1 MMLWRMERL
10 ILLGM
15 TVLGGLAGTVCAANP
30 TERRWNVA
38 EGFVDAAASWQN
50 GTRPAQGTPD
60 AAGEMAYFTGAG
72 DKTVRFPAG
81 GWTDRGVFYFA
92 KDLADGTTLTFDA
105 TGTSWT
111 FAPGT
116 YFSNWQI
123 LTLCGDNHSGISYPH
138 ILQVTANANGKVAEP
153 IFTLTDGVVR
163 FFKHTAQGNVLA
175 LERGTWDFTRT
186 GASGTDDLL
195 FFNAEQGGT
204 DEVVLR
210 AGTSLKTPGMRLNP
224 NAGLAGARFRVE
236 GGAHALGEVVVG
248 GAKEA
253 STTPVLFEMAAGT
266 VAAGAVNVGNRTTT
280 SDNRLAL
287 RGTAALTTEALTLS
301 ESGAG
306 ATVDLADRATL
317 AVTKDLLF
325 RPAVEG
331 TVATLVA
338 TDDAVVT
345 VAGFVRPNDRAASAA
360 RSELVL
366 GGRARLRTTAS
377 HDGAGGGGLAFGT
390 LPGEHRDAVARLVV
404 ADDAVVETA
413 ARTTVGQVSAASNV
427 IEVCGNG
434 TFINTSSN
442 GGLILGRGRGGRGYL
457 VVRDNGTVRLAGPL
471 DLSGNLKFGDN
482 LGGAARMDILGGTVS
497 ASSLSLDGTNAWANL
512 AGGTTTFGTWRV
524 GGEPP
529 YNVPS
534 EGWTL
539 PTNTLRVTGGT
550 HAVSGY
556 DASSTS
562 IEIGATNGNAQ
573 VVLEGGE
580 VRASALLAVGIP
592 DMVGNP
598 ALLTVTGGRLALAQK
613 GDHATGDAKV
623 MVGQRAGAKG
633 RFVFTGGE
641 VVANS
646 IRGGS
651 GASEFIADGGTFTVQ
666 NAVEGDWALSR
677 LDAARLGAK
686 GLTVNV
692 PQGVRAIS
700 QQAFTDLEGADGLL
714 AKEGVGA
721 LVVSN
726 ASEHARTAVDAGALV
741 LGRGVRQ
748 FGRRLSI
755 APDAFV
761 LVDVPADVG
770 DHDVFTLEAE
780 LKADEL
786 ARIQPEAWAV
796 GRGYAFSQ
804 RTEGGVTTVVCTVT
818 EGGPAEMSVS
828 ETTTFA
834 EAQTLATRLTVGQN
848 VAATFQAPVTFVGA
862 ELVIDVAAGG
872 VVTFEQPVA
881 SVCTAVRKTGAGR
894 VVFRAANPAFR
905 GTWRQA
911 GGVFDVRH
919 ADFGAAAAGAVLAA
933 DTFAYTGEGPGT
945 FAAKATVDGG
955 SAQKRVVVDTA
966 CDLTFAGGFD
976 SLGGGLVKTGAGAL
990 TLVEPAGTFAL
1001 NTASVPAK
1009 DSALA
1014 SVPADGAAPPDASN
1028 VENSSVAA
1036 AGLQILSGA
1045 VRVKG
1050 AGRDATTVKSEQSIF
1065 VGTPYAPAAEAGLEI
1080 ADCTY
1085 VADGTARATVLATG
1099 TTSAGFAAPYL
1110 TLRAAA
1116 YVSHRLKLGA
1126 GTPTVDVYPTATMVD
1141 ATVAFESGFDIGC
1154 ASDKV
1159 HPRLLLDNTQVT
1171 QYRTGYAEGH
1181 RFYRDFAVTLT
1192 NGALLNATY
1201 TAGAGNSWHGL
1212 RFENGAWGTL
1222 RVTAGSKVQTSRI
1235 ESLNTGATDEKHV
1248 EVVFDGGTLEMTD
1261 DASGAEAKTAFAAPE
1276 VQGFTATGAG
1286 MEVLLAEGVTHT
1298 FATPFRG
1305 DGAVTKTGAGTMALA
1320 DVADGKPV
1328 FRGTGDVVLREGVLD
1343 LGGRAETGV
1352 SLVGAGGVVSNGTC
1366 AVKAAPG
1373 AANVLRAG
1381 AGTVIARVVV
1391 DAEADALAH
1400 GQKIPV
1406 AAIEPG
1412 APGAAVAVAEGCP
1425 VQTANKDLRG
1435 EVAVDGEAVVVTLLT
1450 RRRFFL
1456 ILR

>member
-1 MMLWRMERL
+1 M
-10 ILLGM
+10 
-15 TVLGGLAGTVCAANP
+15 
-30 TERRWNVA
+30 A
-38 EGFVDAAASWQN
+38 EGFVNAAASWQN
-50 GTRPAQGTPD
+50 DTPPAQGTSD

-81 GWTDRGVFYFA
+81 GWTDYGVFYFA
-92 KDLADGTTLTFDA
+92 KGLDDGTTLTFDA

-138 ILQVTANANGKVAEP
+138 ILQVTANAGGKVAEP

-186 GASGTDDLL
+186 GASGTDYLL
-195 FFNAEQGGT
+195 FFNAEWGGT

-210 AGTSLKTPGMRLNP
+210 AGTSLKTPEVRLNP

-236 GGAHALGEVVVG
+236 GGAHALGTVVVG
-248 GAKEA
+248 GAKAE
-253 STTPVLFEMAAGT
+253 STTPVLFEMTAGT

-338 TDDAVVT
+338 TNDAVVT
-345 VAGFVRPNDRAASAA
+345 VAGFVRPNYRAESAA

-377 HDGAGGGGLAFGT
+377 HDGSGGGGLAFGT

-434 TFINTSSN
+434 TFINTSSD
-442 GGLILGRGRGGRGYL
+442 GGLILGRGCGGRGYL

-471 DLSGNLKFGDN
+471 TLSGNLKFGDN

-497 ASSLSLDGTNAWANL
+497 ASSLTLDGTNAWANL

-550 HAVSGY
+550 HVVSGY

-580 VRASALLAVGIP
+580 VRASALLAAGIQN
-592 DMVGNP
+592 MVGNP

-613 GDHATGDAKV
+613 GGHATGDAKV

-666 NAVEGDWALSR
+666 NAVEGDWALSS
-677 LDAARLGAK
+677 LNTARLGAQ

-700 QQAFTDLEGADGLL
+700 QQVFTDLEGAVGLL
-714 AKEGVGA
+714 VKKGVGA

-726 ASEHARTAVDAGALV
+726 ASNHARTAVDAGALV
-741 LGRGVRQ
+741 LGRGVQQ
-748 FGRRLSI
+748 FGKRLSI

-761 LVDVPADVG
+761 LVDVTAEVG

-780 LKADEL
+780 LTADEL
-786 ARIQPEAWAV
+786 ARIQPEAWAA

-804 RTEGGVTTVVCTVT
+804 RTKDGVTTVVCTVT

-834 EAQTLATRLTVGQN
+834 EAQTLATRLTVGPN
-848 VAATFQAPVTFVGA
+848 VTATFQAPVTFVGA

-881 SVCTAVRKTGAGR
+881 SVCTAVRKTGKGR
-894 VVFRAANPAFR
+894 VVFCAANPAFR

-911 GGVFDVRH
+911 GGVFDVQH
-919 ADFGAAAAGAVLAA
+919 ADFSAAAAGVVLAA
-933 DTFAYTGEGPGT
+933 DTFAYTGAGPGT
-945 FAAKATVDGG
+945 LAAKATVDGG

-966 CDLTFAGGFD
+966 SNLTFAGGFD

-990 TLVEPAGTFAL
+990 TLVEPAGMFAL
-1001 NTASVPAK
+1001 NTASVAAA
-1009 DSALA
+1009 DLALA
-1014 SVPADGAAPPDASN
+1014 SVPADGAAPPDA
-1028 VENSSVAA
+1028 NSKGFNDSGAA

-1050 AGRDATTVKSEQSIF
+1050 AGRDATTVKSKQSVF
-1065 VGTPYAPAAEAGLEI
+1065 VGTPYAPVAEAGLEI
-1080 ADCTY
+1080 EDCTY

-1099 TTSAGFAAPYL
+1099 TTSADFAAPYL
-1110 TLRAAA
+1110 TLRAAT
-1116 YVSHRLKLGA
+1116 YVSHRLKLGVGA
-1126 GTPTVDVYPTATMVD
+1126 PTVDVYPTVTMVD
-1141 ATVAFESGFDIGC
+1141 ATVTFESGFDIGC

-1181 RFYRDFAVTLT
+1181 RFHRDFAVTLT

-1201 TAGAGNSWHGL
+1201 TAGAGNNWHGL

-1222 RVTAGSKVQTSRI
+1222 RVTTGSKVQTSRI
-1235 ESLNTGATDEKHV
+1235 ESLNTGATNEKHV
-1248 EVVFDGGTLEMTD
+1248 EVVFDGGILEMTD

-1352 SLVGAGGVVSNGTC
+1352 SLVGAGGVVRNGTC

-1391 DAEADALAH
+1391 DAEADALEH

-1412 APGAAVAVAEGCP
+1412 AAVTVAEGCP

-1435 EVAVDGEAVVVTLLT
+1435 EVAVDGETVVVTLLT

>member
-1 MMLWRMERL
+1 MKLWRMERL

-38 EGFVDAAASWQN
+38 EGFVNAATSWQN
-50 GTRPAQGTPD
+50 GTLPAQGTSEK
-60 AAGEMAYFTGAG
+60 AGEMAYFTGAG

-81 GWTDRGVFYFA
+81 GWTDCGVFYFA
-92 KDLADGTTLTFDA
+92 KGLDDGTTLTFDA

-138 ILQVTANANGKVAEP
+138 ILQVTANAGGKVAEP

-186 GASGTDDLL
+186 GASGTDYLL
-195 FFNAEQGGT
+195 FFNAEWGGT

-224 NAGLAGARFRVE
+224 NANLAGARFRVE
-236 GGAHALGEVVVG
+236 GGAHALGTVVVG
-248 GAKEA
+248 GAKAE
-253 STTPVLFEMAAGT
+253 STTPVLFEMTAGT

-287 RGTAALTTEALTLS
+287 RGTAALTTETLTLS

-338 TDDAVVT
+338 TNDAVVT
-345 VAGFVRPNDRAASAA
+345 VVGFVRPNYRAESAA

-366 GGRARLRTTAS
+366 GGRARLRTTAT
-377 HDGAGGGGLAFGT
+377 HDGSGGGGLAFGT

-434 TFINTSSN
+434 TFINTSSD

-471 DLSGNLKFGDN
+471 TLSGNLKFGDN

-497 ASSLSLDGTNAWANL
+497 ASSLTLDGTNAWANL
-512 AGGTTTFGTWRV
+512 AGGTTTSGTWRV

-580 VRASALLAVGIP
+580 VRASALLAVGIQN
-592 DMVGNP
+592 MVGNP

-613 GDHATGDAKV
+613 GGHATGDAKV

-666 NAVEGDWALSR
+666 NAVEGDWALSS
-677 LDAARLGAK
+677 LNTARLGAK

-700 QQAFTDLEGADGLL
+700 QQAFTDLEGANGLL

-726 ASEHARTAVDAGALV
+726 ASEHAKTAVDAGALV
-741 LGRGVRQ
+741 LGRGVQQ
-748 FGRRLSI
+748 FGKRLSI

-761 LVDVPADVG
+761 LVDVPAEVG
-770 DHDVFTLEAE
+770 DHDVITLEAE
-780 LKADEL
+780 LTADEL
-786 ARIQPEAWAV
+786 ARIQPEAWAA

-804 RTEGGVTTVVCTVT
+804 RTEDGVTTVVCTVT
-818 EGGPAEMSVS
+818 EGGPTEVSVS
-828 ETTTFA
+828 QTTTFA

-848 VAATFQAPVTFVGA
+848 VAATFKAPVTFVGA

-894 VVFRAANPAFR
+894 VVFCAANPAFR

-966 CDLTFAGGFD
+966 SDLTFAGGFD

-990 TLVEPAGTFAL
+990 TLVEPVGTFAL
-1001 NTASVPAK
+1001 NTTSVAAA
-1009 DSALA
+1009 DLALA
-1014 SVPADGAAPPDASN
+1014 SVPADGAAPPDASHKDN
-1028 VENSSVAA
+1028 NSVAA

-1050 AGRDATTVKSEQSIF
+1050 AGRDATTVKSEQSVF
-1065 VGTPYAPAAEAGLEI
+1065 VGTPYAPATEAGLEI
-1080 ADCTY
+1080 EDCTY

-1099 TTSAGFAAPYL
+1099 TTSADFAAPYL
-1110 TLRAAA
+1110 TLRAAT
-1116 YVSHRLKLGA
+1116 YVSHRLKLGV
-1126 GTPTVDVYPTATMVD
+1126 GSPTVDVYPTVTMVD
-1141 ATVAFESGFDIGC
+1141 ATVTFESGFDIGC

-1171 QYRTGYAEGH
+1171 QRRNGYAEGH

-1201 TAGAGNSWHGL
+1201 TAGAANSWRGL
-1212 RFENGAWGTL
+1212 CFENGAWGTL
-1222 RVTAGSKVQTSRI
+1222 RVTTGSKVQTSRI
-1235 ESLNTGATDEKHV
+1235 ESLNTGATNEKHV
-1248 EVVFDGGTLEMTD
+1248 EVVFDGGILEMTD

-1276 VQGFTATGAG
+1276 VQGFTSTGAG

-1305 DGAVTKTGAGTMALA
+1305 DGAVTKTGAGTMVLA

-1352 SLVGAGGVVSNGTC
+1352 SLVGAGGVVQNGTC
-1366 AVKAAPG
+1366 AVKAVPD

-1381 AGTVIARVVV
+1381 EGTVIARVVV
-1391 DAEADALAH
+1391 DAEADALEH

-1406 AAIEPG
+1406 SAIEPG
-1412 APGAAVAVAEGCP
+1412 AAVTVAEGCP

-1435 EVAVDGEAVVVTLLT
+1435 EVAVDGKTVVVTLLT

>member
-1 MMLWRMERL
+1 MKMRRMERF

-15 TVLGGLAGTVCAANP
+15 TVLGGLAETAYADL
-30 TERRWNVA
+30 TERSWIA
-38 EGFVDAAASWQN
+38 ADGFVDAAASWQN
-50 GTRPAQGTPD
+50 GTPPAQGTDD

-123 LTLCGDNHSGISYPH
+123 LTLCGDNHSGIRYPH
-138 ILQVTANANGKVAEP
+138 ILQVTAASQKMAEP
-153 IFTLTDGVVR
+153 VFTLTDGVVR
-163 FFKHTAQGNVLA
+163 LFKHTAQGNVLS

-186 GASGTDDLL
+186 DANGEKDYLL

-210 AGTSLKTPGMRLNP
+210 AGTSLRTPGVRLNP

-236 GGAHALGEVVVG
+236 GGTHALGTVVVG
-248 GAKEA
+248 GAKETSA
-253 STTPVLFEMAAGT
+253 TPVLFEMAAGT
-266 VAAGAVNVGNRTTT
+266 VAANVVNVGNRTTS
-280 SDNRLAL
+280 SDNCLAL
-287 RGTAALTTEALTLS
+287 RGTAALTTESLTVS
-301 ESGAG
+301 ASGAG
-306 ATVDLADRATL
+306 ATVDLADQATL
-317 AVTKDLLF
+317 VVTKDLLF

-331 TVATLVA
+331 AVATLVA
-338 TDDAVVT
+338 TNDAVVT
-345 VAGFVRPNDRAASAA
+345 VAGFVRPNYGAAAA

-366 GGRARLRTTAS
+366 GGRARLRTTAT
-377 HDGAGGGGLAFGT
+377 HDAPAVPGGGGLTFGT
-390 LPGEHRDAVARLVV
+390 LQTEHRDAVARLVV
-404 ADDAVVETA
+404 TDDAVVETA
-413 ARTTVGQVSAASNV
+413 SRTTIGQVSTASNV

-434 TFINTSSN
+434 TFVNTADA
-442 GGLILGRGRGGRGYL
+442 GVILGRASGGRGYF
-457 VVRDNGTVRLAGPL
+457 VVRENGTVRLAGPL
-471 DLSGNLKFGDN
+471 ALSGNLTYGDN
-482 LGGAARMDILGGTVS
+482 LGAEERVDILGGTVT
-497 ASSLSLDGTNAWANL
+497 AAGGLSLDGTNAWANL
-512 AGGTTTFGTWRV
+512 AGGTTTFRTWSV
-524 GGEPP
+524 NGAPP
-529 YNVPS
+529 YKVAS
-534 EGWTL
+534 GEWTL
-539 PTNTLRVTGGT
+539 PTNTIRVTGGT

-556 DASSTS
+556 SGSNIS
-562 IEIGATNGNAQ
+562 IAIGATNGNAQ

-580 VRASALLAVGIP
+580 VAASALLAVGIP
-592 DMVGNP
+592 NMVGNP
-598 ALLTVTGGRLALAQK
+598 ALLTMTGGRLVLAQK
-613 GDHATGDAKV
+613 DGLANGDAKI
-623 MVGQRAGAKG
+623 MVGQSGGAKG

-651 GASEFIADGGTFTVQ
+651 GTSEFIADGGTFTVQ

-677 LDAARLGAK
+677 LNAARLGAQ

-692 PQGVRAIS
+692 PQGVRAIGKQS
-700 QQAFTDLEGADGLL
+700 FTDLQGADGLL
-714 AKEGVGA
+714 TKAGIGT

-726 ASEHARTAVDAGALV
+726 ASEHARTVVSAGALV
-741 LGRGVRQ
+741 LGSGVRR

-761 LVDVPADVG
+761 LVDVPAEVG
-770 DHDVFTLEAE
+770 TSDVFTLDQE
-780 LKADEL
+780 LGADEL
-786 ARIQPEAWAV
+786 ARIQPEAWAA
-796 GRGYAFSQ
+796 GRDYVFSQ
-804 RTEGGVTTVVCTVT
+804 RTENGVTTVVCTVA
-818 EGGPAEMSVS
+818 EGGPAELSVS
-828 ETTTFA
+828 ETTAFT
-834 EAQTLATRLTVGQN
+834 EAQTLATRLTVSAN
-848 VAATFQAPVTFVGA
+848 VAATFLAPVTFVGT

-872 VVTFEQPVA
+872 VVIFEESVA

-905 GTWRQA
+905 GTWRQE

-919 ADFGAAAAGAVLAA
+919 ADFGAAAAGLALAA
-933 DTFAYTGEGPGT
+933 DTFAYTGAEPGT

-966 CDLTFAGGFD
+966 RDLTLAGGFD

-990 TLVEPAGTFAL
+990 TLVEPAGTFFL
-1001 NTASVPAK
+1001 NTGSVAAS
-1009 DSALA
+1009 DQSLA
-1014 SVPADGAAPPDASN
+1014 SIPADGSAPPDASHY
-1028 VENSSVAA
+1028 ENNSVAG

-1050 AGRDATTVKSEQSIF
+1050 AGRDATTVRNEQTIF
-1065 VGTPYAPAAEAGLEI
+1065 VGTAYAPASEAGLEI

-1085 VADGTARATVLATG
+1085 VADGTTRSTILATG
-1099 TTSAGFAAPYL
+1099 TAAADFTAPYL

-1116 YVSHRLKLGA
+1116 YVSHRMQLGA
-1126 GTPTVDVYPTATMVD
+1126 GTPKVDVYPTVTMRD
-1141 ATVAFESGFDIGC
+1141 STVTFESGFNIGC
-1154 ASDKV
+1154 ANDKV
-1159 HPRLLLDNTQVT
+1159 HPRLVLDNTQVT
-1171 QYRTGYAEGH
+1171 QYRNGYAMGH
-1181 RFYRDFAVTLT
+1181 FFHRDFAVTLT

-1201 TAGAGNSWHGL
+1201 AAGAGNNWHGL

-1222 RVTAGSKVQTSRI
+1222 RVTTGSKVQTSRI

-1248 EVVFDGGTLEMTD
+1248 DFIFDGGTLEMTA
-1261 DASGAEAKTAFAAPE
+1261 DASGVEAKTAFAAPE

-1305 DGAVTKTGAGTMALA
+1305 DGDIVKTGAGTLALA
-1320 DVADGKPV
+1320 AVADNGPV
-1328 FRGTGDVVLREGVLD
+1328 FRGTGDVVVRDGALD
-1343 LGGRAETGV
+1343 LGGLVETDV
-1352 SLVGAGGVVSNGTC
+1352 ACVGAGGVVSNGTC
-1366 AVKAAPG
+1366 AVKAVIG
-1373 AANVLRAG
+1373 TDTLLRVG
-1381 AGTVIARVVV
+1381 AGTTVARVVV

-1406 AAIEPG
+1406 ARIEPG
-1412 APGAAVAVAEGCP
+1412 ADVAVADGCA
-1425 VQTANKDLRG
+1425 VQTPNRDLRG
-1435 EVAVDGEAVVVTLLT
+1435 TVSVDGDAVVVTLQT
-1450 RRRFFL
+1450 RKRFFI

>member
-1 MMLWRMERL
+1 MKLWRMERL

-38 EGFVDAAASWQN
+38 EGFVDAATSWQN
-50 GTRPAQGTPD
+50 GTLPAQGTSEK
-60 AAGEMAYFTGAG
+60 AGEMAYFTGAG

-81 GWTDRGVFYFA
+81 GWTDCGVFYFA
-92 KDLADGTTLTFDA
+92 KGLADGTTLTFDA

-116 YFSNWQI
+116 YFSYWQI

-138 ILQVTANANGKVAEP
+138 ILQVTANAGGKVAEP

-186 GASGTDDLL
+186 GASGTDYLL
-195 FFNAEQGGT
+195 FFNAEWGGT

-210 AGTSLKTPGMRLNP
+210 AGTSLKTPEVRLNP

-236 GGAHALGEVVVG
+236 GGAHALGKVVVG
-248 GAKEA
+248 GAKAA
-253 STTPVLFEMAAGT
+253 STTPVLFEMTAGT

-338 TDDAVVT
+338 TNDAVVT
-345 VAGFVRPNDRAASAA
+345 VAGFVRPNYRAESAA

-377 HDGAGGGGLAFGT
+377 HDGSGGGGLAFGT

-434 TFINTSSN
+434 TFINTSSA
-442 GGLILGRGRGGRGYL
+442 GLILGRARGGRGYL
-457 VVRDNGTVRLAGPL
+457 VVRDNGTVRVAGPL
-471 DLSGNLKFGDN
+471 NLSGNLKFGDN

-497 ASSLSLDGTNAWANL
+497 ASSLTLDGTNAWANF

-580 VRASALLAVGIP
+580 VRASALLAVGISN
-592 DMVGNP
+592 MVGNP

-613 GDHATGDAKV
+613 GGLATGDAKV

-677 LDAARLGAK
+677 LNAARLGAK

-714 AKEGVGA
+714 AKKGVGA

-726 ASEHARTAVDAGALV
+726 ASVHARTAVDAGALV

-748 FGRRLSI
+748 FGKRLSI

-761 LVDVPADVG
+761 LVDVPAEVG
-770 DHDVFTLEAE
+770 DHDVITLEAE
-780 LKADEL
+780 LTADEL
-786 ARIQPEAWAV
+786 ARIQPEAWAA

-804 RTEGGVTTVVCTVT
+804 RTKDGVTTVVCTVT

-834 EAQTLATRLTVGQN
+834 EAQTLATRLTVGPN
-848 VAATFQAPVTFVGA
+848 VTATFQAPVTFVGA

-911 GGVFDVRH
+911 GGVFDVQH
-919 ADFGAAAAGAVLAA
+919 ADFSAAAAGAVLAA

-966 CDLTFAGGFD
+966 RDLTFAGGFD

-990 TLVEPAGTFAL
+990 TLVEPAGMFAL
-1001 NTASVPAK
+1001 NTASVAAA
-1009 DSALA
+1009 DSALV
-1014 SVPADGAAPPDASN
+1014 SVPADGAAPPDAN
-1028 VENSSVAA
+1028 NKGFNDSVAA

-1050 AGRDATTVKSEQSIF
+1050 AGRDATTVKSEQSVF

-1080 ADCTY
+1080 EDCTY

-1099 TTSAGFAAPYL
+1099 TTSADFAAPYL
-1110 TLRAAA
+1110 TLRSAA
-1116 YVSHRLKLGA
+1116 YVSHRLKLGE
-1126 GTPTVDVYPTATMVD
+1126 GVPTVDVYPTVTMVD
-1141 ATVAFESGFDIGC
+1141 ATVTFESGFDIGC
-1154 ASDKV
+1154 PNDKV

-1171 QYRTGYAEGH
+1171 QRRNGYAEGH

-1201 TAGAGNSWHGL
+1201 TAGAANSWRGL
-1212 RFENGAWGTL
+1212 CFENGAWGTL
-1222 RVTAGSKVQTSRI
+1222 RVTTGSKVQTSRI
-1235 ESLNTGATDEKHV
+1235 ESLNTGATNEKHV
-1248 EVVFDGGTLEMTD
+1248 EVVFDGGILEMTA
-1261 DASGAEAKTAFAAPE
+1261 DASGAEAKTAFAAPG

-1352 SLVGAGGVVSNGTC
+1352 SLVGAGGVVRNGTC
-1366 AVKAAPG
+1366 AVKAVPG

-1391 DAEADALAH
+1391 DAEADALEH

-1406 AAIEPG
+1406 VAIEPG
-1412 APGAAVAVAEGCP
+1412 AAVTVAEGCP

-1435 EVAVDGEAVVVTLLT
+1435 EVAVDGETVVVTLLT

>member
-1 MMLWRMERL
+1 MKPWRMERL

-50 GTRPAQGTPD
+50 GTPPAQGTSD

-81 GWTDRGVFYFA
+81 GWTDCGVFYFA
-92 KDLADGTTLTFDA
+92 KGLADGTTLTFDA

-138 ILQVTANANGKVAEP
+138 ILQVTANAGGKVAEP

-186 GASGTDDLL
+186 GASGTDYLL
-195 FFNAEQGGT
+195 FFNAEWGGT

-210 AGTSLKTPGMRLNP
+210 AGTSLKTPEVRLNP

-236 GGAHALGEVVVG
+236 GGAHALGKVVVG
-248 GAKEA
+248 GAKAA
-253 STTPVLFEMAAGT
+253 STTPVLFEMTAGT

-287 RGTAALTTEALTLS
+287 RGTAALTTETLTLS

-345 VAGFVRPNDRAASAA
+345 VAGFVRPNNREESAA

-377 HDGAGGGGLAFGT
+377 HDGSGGGGLAFGT

-434 TFINTSSN
+434 TFINTSSD
-442 GGLILGRGRGGRGYL
+442 GGLILGRARGGRGYL
-457 VVRDNGTVRLAGPL
+457 VVRDNGTVRLTGPL
-471 DLSGNLKFGDN
+471 TLSGNLKYGDN

-497 ASSLSLDGTNAWANL
+497 ASSLTLDGTNAWANL

-556 DASSTS
+556 DTSSTS

-592 DMVGNP
+592 NMVGNP

-613 GDHATGDAKV
+613 GGLATGDAKV

-677 LDAARLGAK
+677 LNAARLGAK

-714 AKEGVGA
+714 AKKGVGA

-726 ASEHARTAVDAGALV
+726 ASEHARTAVAAGALV
-741 LGRGVRQ
+741 LGRGVQQ

-761 LVDVPADVG
+761 LVDVPAEVG
-770 DHDVFTLEAE
+770 DHDVITLEAE
-780 LKADEL
+780 LTTDEL
-786 ARIQPEAWAV
+786 ARIQPEAWAA

-818 EGGPAEMSVS
+818 EGGPTEVSVS

-848 VAATFQAPVTFVGA
+848 VAATFKAPVTFVGA

-894 VVFRAANPAFR
+894 VVFCAANPAFR
-905 GTWRQA
+905 GTWRQE

-919 ADFGAAAAGAVLAA
+919 ADFSAAAAGAVLAA

-966 CDLTFAGGFD
+966 SDLTFAGGFD

-990 TLVEPAGTFAL
+990 TLVEPAGMFAL
-1001 NTASVPAK
+1001 NTASVAAA
-1009 DSALA
+1009 DLALA
-1014 SVPADGAAPPDASN
+1014 SVPADGAAPPDAN
-1028 VENSSVAA
+1028 NKGFNNSVAA

-1050 AGRDATTVKSEQSIF
+1050 AGRDATTVKSEQSVF

-1080 ADCTY
+1080 EDCTY

-1099 TTSAGFAAPYL
+1099 TTSADFAAPYL
-1110 TLRAAA
+1110 TLRAAT
-1116 YVSHRLKLGA
+1116 YVSHRLKLGVGA
-1126 GTPTVDVYPTATMVD
+1126 PTVDVYPTVTMVD
-1141 ATVAFESGFDIGC
+1141 ATVTFESGFDIGC

-1171 QYRTGYAEGH
+1171 QYRDGYAEGH

-1201 TAGAGNSWHGL
+1201 TAGAANSWRGL
-1212 RFENGAWGTL
+1212 CFENGAWGTL

-1235 ESLNTGATDEKHV
+1235 KSLNTGATDEKHV
-1248 EVVFDGGTLEMTD
+1248 EVVFDGGILEMTD

-1320 DVADGKPV
+1320 DVTDGKPV

-1352 SLVGAGGVVSNGTC
+1352 SLVGAGGVVRNGTC

-1391 DAEADALAH
+1391 DAEADALEH

-1412 APGAAVAVAEGCP
+1412 TAVTVAEGCP

>member
-1 MMLWRMERL
+1 MKPWRMERL

-30 TERRWNVA
+30 TERRWNVK
-38 EGFVDAAASWQN
+38 EGLVNATTSWEN
-50 GTRPAQGTPD
+50 GMPPAQGTSEK
-60 AAGEMAYFTGAG
+60 AGEMAYFTGEG

-81 GWTDRGVFYFA
+81 GWTDCGVFYFA
-92 KDLADGTTLTFDA
+92 KGLADGTTLTFDA

-116 YFSNWQI
+116 YVSDWQI

-138 ILQVTANANGKVAEP
+138 ILQVTANANGKVAER

-186 GASGTDDLL
+186 GASGTDYLL
-195 FFNAEQGGT
+195 FFDTEWGGT

-210 AGTSLKTPGMRLNP
+210 AGTSLKTPEVRLNP

-236 GGAHALGEVVVG
+236 GGAHALGTVVVG
-248 GAKEA
+248 GAKAE
-253 STTPVLFEMAAGT
+253 STTPVLFEMTAGT

-287 RGTAALTTEALTLS
+287 RGTAALTTETLTLS

-338 TDDAVVT
+338 TNDAVVT
-345 VAGFVRPNDRAASAA
+345 VAGFVRPNYRAESAA

-377 HDGAGGGGLAFGT
+377 HDGSGGGGLAFGT

-434 TFINTSSN
+434 TFINTSSD

-457 VVRDNGTVRLAGPL
+457 VVRDNGTVRVAGPL
-471 DLSGNLKFGDN
+471 NLSGNLKFGDN

-497 ASSLSLDGTNAWANL
+497 ASSLTLDGTNAWANL

-592 DMVGNP
+592 NMVGNP

-613 GDHATGDAKV
+613 GGLATGDAKV

-677 LDAARLGAK
+677 LNAARLGAK

-714 AKEGVGA
+714 AKKGVGA

-726 ASEHARTAVDAGALV
+726 ASVHARTAVDAGALV

-748 FGRRLSI
+748 FGKRLSI

-761 LVDVPADVG
+761 LVDVPAEVG
-770 DHDVFTLEAE
+770 DHDVITLEAE
-780 LKADEL
+780 LTTDEL
-786 ARIQPEAWAV
+786 ARIQPEAWAA

-818 EGGPAEMSVS
+818 EGGPTEVSVS

-848 VAATFQAPVTFVGA
+848 VAATFKAPVTFVGA

-911 GGVFDVRH
+911 GGVFDVQH
-919 ADFGAAAAGAVLAA
+919 ADFSAAAGAVLAA
-933 DTFAYTGEGPGT
+933 DTFAYTGAGPGS

-966 CDLTFAGGFD
+966 SDLTFAGGFD

-990 TLVEPAGTFAL
+990 TLVEPAGMFAL
-1001 NTASVPAK
+1001 NTASVAAA
-1009 DSALA
+1009 DLALA
-1014 SVPADGAAPPDASN
+1014 SVPADGAAPPDAN
-1028 VENSSVAA
+1028 NKGFNNSVAA

-1050 AGRDATTVKSEQSIF
+1050 AGRDATTVKSEQSVF

-1080 ADCTY
+1080 EDCTY

-1099 TTSAGFAAPYL
+1099 TTSADFAAPYL
-1110 TLRAAA
+1110 TLRAAT
-1116 YVSHRLKLGA
+1116 YVSHRLKLGVGA
-1126 GTPTVDVYPTATMVD
+1126 PTVDVYPTVTMVD
-1141 ATVAFESGFDIGC
+1141 ATVTFESGFDIGC

-1181 RFYRDFAVTLT
+1181 RFYRDFDVTLT

-1201 TAGAGNSWHGL
+1201 TAGAGNNWHGL

-1222 RVTAGSKVQTSRI
+1222 RVTTGSKVQTSRI
-1235 ESLNTGATDEKHV
+1235 ESLNTGATNEKHV
-1248 EVVFDGGTLEMTD
+1248 EVVFDGGILEMTD

-1276 VQGFTATGAG
+1276 VQGFTSTGAG
-1286 MEVLLAEGVTHT
+1286 MEVLLEEGVTHT

-1352 SLVGAGGVVSNGTC
+1352 SLVGAGGVVRNGTC

-1391 DAEADALAH
+1391 DAEADALEH

-1406 AAIEPG
+1406 AAIEPD
-1412 APGAAVAVAEGCP
+1412 AAVAVAEGCP

>member
-1 MMLWRMERL
+1 M
-10 ILLGM
+10 
-15 TVLGGLAGTVCAANP
+15 
-30 TERRWNVA
+30 
-38 EGFVDAAASWQN
+38 
-50 GTRPAQGTPD
+50 
-60 AAGEMAYFTGAG
+60 
-72 DKTVRFPAG
+72 
-81 GWTDRGVFYFA
+81 
-92 KDLADGTTLTFDA
+92 
-105 TGTSWT
+105 
-111 FAPGT
+111 
-116 YFSNWQI
+116 
-123 LTLCGDNHSGISYPH
+123 
-138 ILQVTANANGKVAEP
+138 
-153 IFTLTDGVVR
+153 
-163 FFKHTAQGNVLA
+163 
-175 LERGTWDFTRT
+175 
-186 GASGTDDLL
+186 
-195 FFNAEQGGT
+195 
-204 DEVVLR
+204 LR
-210 AGTSLKTPGMRLNP
+210 AGTSLKTPEVRLNP

-236 GGAHALGEVVVG
+236 GGAHALGTVVVG
-248 GAKEA
+248 GAKEK
-253 STTPVLFEMAAGT
+253 STTPVLFEMTAGT

-306 ATVDLADRATL
+306 ATVDLSDRATL

-338 TDDAVVT
+338 TNDAVVT
-345 VAGFVRPNDRAASAA
+345 VAGFVRPNYRAESAA

-377 HDGAGGGGLAFGT
+377 HDGSGGGGLAFGT

-434 TFINTSSN
+434 TFINTSSD

-457 VVRDNGTVRLAGPL
+457 VVRDNGTVRLAGTL
-471 DLSGNLKFGDN
+471 YLSGNLKYGDN

-497 ASSLSLDGTNAWANL
+497 ASSLTLDGTNAWANL

-580 VRASALLAVGIP
+580 VRASALLAVGVP
-592 DMVGNP
+592 NMVGNP

-613 GDHATGDAKV
+613 GGLATGDAKV

-677 LDAARLGAK
+677 LGAARLGAQ

-700 QQAFTDLEGADGLL
+700 QQKFTDLEGADGLL
-714 AKEGVGA
+714 AKAGVGA

-726 ASEHARTAVDAGALV
+726 ASAHARTAVAAGALV
-741 LGRGVRQ
+741 LGRGVQQ
-748 FGRRLSI
+748 FGKRLSI

-761 LVDVPADVG
+761 LVDVPAEVG
-770 DHDVFTLEAE
+770 VYDVFTLEAE
-780 LKADEL
+780 LTADEL
-786 ARIQPEAWAV
+786 ARIQPEAWAA

-804 RTEGGVTTVVCTVT
+804 RTEGGVTTVFCTVT
-818 EGGPAEMSVS
+818 EGGPVEVSVS

-834 EAQTLATRLTVGQN
+834 EAQTLATRLTVGPN
-848 VAATFQAPVTFVGA
+848 VAATFKAPVTFVGA

-872 VVTFEQPVA
+872 VVTFEQPVT

-911 GGVFDVRH
+911 GGVFDVQH
-919 ADFGAAAAGAVLAA
+919 ADFSAAAGAVLAA

-966 CDLTFAGGFD
+966 SNLTFAGGFD

-990 TLVEPAGTFAL
+990 TLVEPAGMFAL
-1001 NTASVPAK
+1001 NTASVAAA
-1009 DSALA
+1009 DLALA
-1014 SVPADGAAPPDASN
+1014 SVPADGAAPPDA
-1028 VENSSVAA
+1028 NSKGFNDSVAA

-1050 AGRDATTVKSEQSIF
+1050 AGRDATTVKSEQSVF
-1065 VGTPYAPAAEAGLEI
+1065 VGTPYAPVAEAGLEI
-1080 ADCTY
+1080 EDCTY
-1085 VADGTARATVLATG
+1085 VADGTARATALATG
-1099 TTSAGFAAPYL
+1099 TTSADFAAPYL

-1126 GTPTVDVYPTATMVD
+1126 GAPTVDVYPTVTMVD
-1141 ATVAFESGFDIGC
+1141 ATVTFESGFDIGC

-1201 TAGAGNSWHGL
+1201 TAGAANSWRGL
-1212 RFENGAWGTL
+1212 CFENGAWGTL

-1235 ESLNTGATDEKHV
+1235 KSLNTGATDEKHV
-1248 EVVFDGGTLEMTD
+1248 EVVFDGGILEMTA

-1286 MEVLLAEGVTHT
+1286 MEVLLEEGVTHT

-1352 SLVGAGGVVSNGTC
+1352 SLVGAGGVVRNGTC

-1381 AGTVIARVVV
+1381 EGTVIARVVV
-1391 DAEADALAH
+1391 DAEADALEH

-1406 AAIEPG
+1406 AAIE
-1412 APGAAVAVAEGCP
+1412 PGAAVAVAEGCP

-1435 EVAVDGEAVVVTLLT
+1435 EVAVDGETVVVTLLT

>member
-1 MMLWRMERL
+1 MKLWRMEKL

-38 EGFVDAAASWQN
+38 EGFVNAAASWQN
-50 GTRPAQGTPD
+50 GTPPAQGTPEK
-60 AAGEMAYFTGAG
+60 AGEMAYFTGAG

-92 KDLADGTTLTFDA
+92 KGLDDGTTLTFDA
-105 TGTSWT
+105 TGTFWT
-111 FAPGT
+111 FAQGT

-138 ILQVTANANGKVAEP
+138 ILQVTATANGKVTER

-163 FFKHTAQGNVLA
+163 FFKHTTQGNVLA

-186 GASGTDDLL
+186 GASGTDYLL
-195 FFNAEQGGT
+195 FFDTEMGGT

-210 AGTSLKTPGMRLNP
+210 AGTSLKTPEVRLNP

-236 GGAHALGEVVVG
+236 GGAHALGTVVVG
-248 GAKEA
+248 GAKET
-253 STTPVLFEMAAGT
+253 STTPVLFEMTAGT
-266 VAAGAVNVGNRTTT
+266 VTAGAVNVGNRTTT

-317 AVTKDLLF
+317 DVTKDLLF

-338 TDDAVVT
+338 TNDAVVT
-345 VAGFVRPNDRAASAA
+345 VAGFVRPNYRAASAA
-360 RSELVL
+360 RSELFL

-377 HDGAGGGGLAFGT
+377 HDGSGGGGLAFGT

-404 ADDAVVETA
+404 TDDAVVETA

-434 TFINTSSN
+434 TFINTSSG

-471 DLSGNLKFGDN
+471 TLSGNLTYGDN

-556 DASSTS
+556 DTSSTS

-592 DMVGNP
+592 NMVGNP

-613 GDHATGDAKV
+613 GGHATGDAKV

-651 GASEFIADGGTFTVQ
+651 GESEFIADGGTFTVQ

-677 LDAARLGAK
+677 LGAARLGAK

-714 AKEGVGA
+714 AKEGIGA

-726 ASEHARTAVDAGALV
+726 ASEHARTAVVAGALV
-741 LGRGVRQ
+741 LGRGVQQ
-748 FGRRLSI
+748 FGKRLSI
-755 APDAFV
+755 ASDAFV
-761 LVDVPADVG
+761 LVDVPAEVG
-770 DHDVFTLEAE
+770 AHDVFTLAAE
-780 LKADEL
+780 LTADEL
-786 ARIQPEAWAV
+786 ARIQPEAWAAE
-796 GRGYAFSQ
+796 RSYAFSQ

-818 EGGPAEMSVS
+818 EGGPTEVSVS

-894 VVFRAANPAFR
+894 VVFCAANPAFR

-919 ADFGAAAAGAVLAA
+919 AGFGAAAAGAVLAA

-966 CDLTFAGGFD
+966 SDLTFAGGFD

-1001 NTASVPAK
+1001 NTASVAAA
-1009 DSALA
+1009 DLALE
-1014 SVPADGAAPPDASN
+1014 SVPEDGAAPPDAN
-1028 VENSSVAA
+1028 NKGFNDSVAA

-1050 AGRDATTVKSEQSIF
+1050 AGRDATTVKSEQSVF

-1080 ADCTY
+1080 EDCTY

-1110 TLRAAA
+1110 TLRAAT
-1116 YVSHRLKLGA
+1116 YVSHRLKLGVGA
-1126 GTPTVDVYPTATMVD
+1126 PTVDVYPTVTMVD
-1141 ATVAFESGFDIGC
+1141 ATVTFESGFDIGC

-1181 RFYRDFAVTLT
+1181 RFHRDFAVTLT

-1201 TAGAGNSWHGL
+1201 TAGAGDNWHGL

-1222 RVTAGSKVQTSRI
+1222 RVTTGSKVQTSRI
-1235 ESLNTGATDEKHV
+1235 ESLNTGATNEKHV
-1248 EVVFDGGTLEMTD
+1248 EVVFDGGTLEMTA
-1261 DASGAEAKTAFAAPE
+1261 DASGAEAKTAFAVPE

-1352 SLVGAGGVVSNGTC
+1352 SLVGAGGVVRNGTC

-1391 DAEADALAH
+1391 DAEADALEH

-1412 APGAAVAVAEGCP
+1412 AAVTVAEGCP

>member
-1 MMLWRMERL
+1 MKPWRMERL

-38 EGFVDAAASWQN
+38 EGFVNAATSWQN
-50 GTRPAQGTPD
+50 DTPPAQGTSD
-60 AAGEMAYFTGAG
+60 AAGEMAYFTGTG

-92 KDLADGTTLTFDA
+92 KGLADGTTLTFDA

-138 ILQVTANANGKVAEP
+138 ILQVTANAGGKVEEP

-163 FFKHTAQGNVLA
+163 FFKHTEQGNVLA

-186 GASGTDDLL
+186 GASGTDYLL

-236 GGAHALGEVVVG
+236 GGAHALGTVVVG
-248 GAKEA
+248 GAKAA
-253 STTPVLFEMAAGT
+253 STTPVLFEMTAGT

-317 AVTKDLLF
+317 AITKDLLF

-338 TDDAVVT
+338 TNDAVVM
-345 VAGFVRPNDRAASAA
+345 VAGFVRPNYRAESAA

-377 HDGAGGGGLAFGT
+377 HDGSGGGGLAFGT

-434 TFINTSSN
+434 TFINTSSD
-442 GGLILGRGRGGRGYL
+442 GGLILGRARGGRGYL
-457 VVRDNGTVRLAGPL
+457 VVRDNGTVRLTGPL
-471 DLSGNLKFGDN
+471 TLSGNLKYGDN

-497 ASSLSLDGTNAWANL
+497 ASSLTLDGTNAWANL

-556 DASSTS
+556 DTSSTS

-592 DMVGNP
+592 NMVGNP

-613 GDHATGDAKV
+613 GGLATGDAKV

-677 LDAARLGAK
+677 LNAARLGAQ

-714 AKEGVGA
+714 AKKGGGA

-726 ASEHARTAVDAGALV
+726 ASNHARTAVDAGALV

-748 FGRRLSI
+748 FGKRLSI

-761 LVDVPADVG
+761 LVDVPAEVG
-770 DHDVFTLEAE
+770 DHDVITLEAE
-780 LKADEL
+780 LTTDEL
-786 ARIQPEAWAV
+786 ARIQPEAWAA

-818 EGGPAEMSVS
+818 EGGPTEVSVS

-834 EAQTLATRLTVGQN
+834 EAQTLATRLTVGPN

-881 SVCTAVRKTGAGR
+881 SVCTAVRKTGKGR
-894 VVFRAANPAFR
+894 VVFCAANPAFR

-911 GGVFDVRH
+911 GGVFDVQH
-919 ADFGAAAAGAVLAA
+919 ADFSAAAAGVVLAA
-933 DTFAYTGEGPGT
+933 DTFAYTGAGPGS

-966 CDLTFAGGFD
+966 SDLTFAGGFA

-1001 NTASVPAK
+1001 NTTSVAAA

-1014 SVPADGAAPPDASN
+1014 SVPADGAAPPDAN
-1028 VENSSVAA
+1028 NEGFNNSVAA

-1050 AGRDATTVKSEQSIF
+1050 AGRDATTVKSEQSVF

-1080 ADCTY
+1080 EDCTY

-1099 TTSAGFAAPYL
+1099 TMSADFAAPYL

-1116 YVSHRLKLGA
+1116 YVSHRLKLGE
-1126 GTPTVDVYPTATMVD
+1126 GVPTVDVYPTVTMVD
-1141 ATVAFESGFDIGC
+1141 ATVTFESGFDIGC
-1154 ASDKV
+1154 PNDKV

-1171 QYRTGYAEGH
+1171 QCRNGYAEGH

-1201 TAGAGNSWHGL
+1201 TAGAANSWRGL
-1212 RFENGAWGTL
+1212 CFENGAWGTL

-1235 ESLNTGATDEKHV
+1235 KSLNTGATDEKHV
-1248 EVVFDGGTLEMTD
+1248 EVVFDGGILEMTA

-1343 LGGRAETGV
+1343 LGCRAETGV
-1352 SLVGAGGVVSNGTC
+1352 SLVGAGGVVRNGTC

-1381 AGTVIARVVV
+1381 AETVIARVVV
-1391 DAEADALAH
+1391 DAEADALEH

-1412 APGAAVAVAEGCP
+1412 AAVTVAEGCP

-1435 EVAVDGEAVVVTLLT
+1435 EVAVDGETVVVTLLT